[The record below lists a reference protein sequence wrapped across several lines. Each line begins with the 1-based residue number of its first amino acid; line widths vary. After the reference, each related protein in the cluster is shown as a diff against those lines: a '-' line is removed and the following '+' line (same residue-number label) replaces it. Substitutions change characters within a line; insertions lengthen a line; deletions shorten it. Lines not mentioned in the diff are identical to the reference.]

1 METAINIAYASK
13 LLRPIDQLLTANC
26 DSKVSADVSCGDGQ
40 VTTDSP
46 AHQKHRRCVGGSG
59 MAGAFL
65 LPLSLFFL

>member
-26 DSKVSADVSCGDGQ
+26 DSKVSTDVSCGDGQ

-46 AHQKHRRCVGGSG
+46 VHQKRRRCVGGEEWDG
-59 MAGAFL
+59 
-65 LPLSLFFL
+65 